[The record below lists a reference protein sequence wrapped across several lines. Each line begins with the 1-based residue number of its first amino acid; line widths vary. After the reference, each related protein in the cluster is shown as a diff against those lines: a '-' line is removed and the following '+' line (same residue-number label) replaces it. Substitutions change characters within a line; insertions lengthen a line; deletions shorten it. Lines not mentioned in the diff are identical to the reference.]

1 MNKVNCEIVR
11 DIIPLYIDDA
21 CSDESKTA
29 IEEHI
34 KNCSECKQMLELM
47 NQEDYKI
54 KLDIT
59 NENKKATEIV
69 KKINN
74 KIIRKQIIIAVVTAI
89 IIGGVWAYFNLIE
102 TTNPYK
108 NYFVTEISNLD
119 DIMYYFKYAFF
130 PYVVLFIVVII
141 NFFKTVSYKKNEKN
155 SSVWID
161 LAVGVLC
168 GIAMGAGLLFQG
180 VLADNNAPD
189 YMGWCNALAIISVV
203 SFIIF
208 TINLIV
214 VIKRSLNK

>member
-1 MNKVNCEIVR
+1 MSKVNCEIVR

-21 CSDESKTA
+21 CSEESRNL

-34 KNCSECKQMLELM
+34 KHCSECKKILELM
-47 NQEDYKI
+47 NQDDYKVE
-54 KLDIT
+54 LDIT
-59 NENKKATEIV
+59 SENRKAMEIV

-74 KIIRKQIIIAVVTAI
+74 KIIRKQIMIAVVTAI

-130 PYVVLFIVVII
+130 PYVVLFIIVII
-141 NFFKTVSYKKNEKN
+141 NFFKAVFYKKNEKN
-155 SSVWID
+155 SSGWID

-189 YMGWCNALAIISVV
+189 YMGWCNALAIISVL

-208 TINLIV
+208 IINLIV
-214 VIKRSLNK
+214 LIKKSLYK